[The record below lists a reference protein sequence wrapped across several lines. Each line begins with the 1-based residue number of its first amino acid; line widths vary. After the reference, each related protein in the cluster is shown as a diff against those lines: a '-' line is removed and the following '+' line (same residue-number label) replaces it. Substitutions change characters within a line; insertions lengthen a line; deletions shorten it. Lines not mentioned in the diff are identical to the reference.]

1 MAETAQP
8 ARSWAPF
15 RSGVFRALWIAVLV
29 SNIGNWMQTV
39 GAQWLLV
46 NSAHAALLVALVQ
59 VADTLPDALLELIGG
74 VLADIFDRRR
84 LLLVV
89 QVGFGAVAVVLAV
102 LTALGQMTPPL
113 LLIFTFV
120 LGSAT
125 VFTNPAYQS
134 LVPDLVPKRELRA
147 AAALGSVG
155 INLARVIG
163 PALAGLVIARSGVA
177 AVFALNAL
185 SYVLFALAVTVW
197 RPPTRPRP
205 ALPEHFLSAIRA
217 GIGYVRNAP
226 VMRRI
231 LLRMAL
237 FLVPATALWALLPV
251 IAAQRLHLGAD
262 GYGLLLGALGAGA
275 IAGAFALPMLTQRLS
290 DNGLM
295 VASGITYAVALALV
309 SIVPSPVLAVL
320 LLFPAGAAWV
330 AVLSS
335 INAALQLFL
344 PAWVRARA
352 ISVYLMLLF
361 GAQALGALLW
371 GLVAEW
377 LGVVVTFMIAAAA
390 LVIGLATIRVWPF
403 IATAGMDRNLATVWP
418 EPQLVFDPEPDSG
431 PVVVQNIYTIAP
443 HNVKPFLEAMA
454 HVRLS
459 RLRTGASRWRL
470 YREGE
475 KAHTYVEMFA
485 VPSWEEHLRQHRDRL
500 TGADRD
506 YDARARAFSDPPTK
520 TSHLIAVEQ

>member
-8 ARSWAPF
+8 ARSWAPL

-46 NSAHAALLVALVQ
+46 PQAHAAILVALVQ
-59 VADTLPDALLELIGG
+59 VADSLPDALFELVGG

-89 QVGFGAVAVVLAV
+89 QVGFGLVAAALAV
-102 LTALGQMTPPL
+102 LTVLGEITPPL
-113 LLIFTFV
+113 LLMFTFV

-125 VFTNPAYQS
+125 VFSNPAYQS

-163 PALAGLVIARSGVA
+163 PALAGLVIARAGVG

-185 SYVLFALAVTVW
+185 SYLVFALTLTVW
-197 RPPTRPRP
+197 RPPARPRP

-226 VMRRI
+226 VVQRI

-237 FLVPATALWALLPV
+237 FLIPASALWSLLPV
-251 IAAQRLHLGAD
+251 VAAQRLHLGAD
-262 GYGLLLGALGAGA
+262 GYGFLLGALGVGA
-275 IAGAFALPMLTQRLS
+275 IAGAFALPRLTQRLS
-290 DNGLM
+290 DNALM
-295 VASGITYAVALALV
+295 VVAGIAYALSLALITV
-309 SIVPSPVLAVL
+309 VPNPVLAVL
-320 LLFPAGAAWV
+320 VLLPAGAAWV

-352 ISVYLMLLF
+352 LSVYLMLLF
-361 GAQALGALLW
+361 GAQAVGALLW

-377 LGVVVTFMIAAAA
+377 LGVVFTFEIAAAT
-390 LVIGLATIRVWPF
+390 LGIGLATIRLWPF
-403 IATAGMDRNLATVWP
+403 IVTSGMDRNLVTVWP
-418 EPQLVFDPEPDSG
+418 EPQLAFDPELDSG
-431 PVVVQNIYTIAP
+431 PVVVENIYTIAP
-443 HNVKPFLEAMA
+443 HKVQPFLEAME

-459 RLRTGASRWRL
+459 RLRTGASRWML
-470 YREGE
+470 YRDGE
-475 KAHTYVEMFA
+475 KAHTYIEMFV

-506 YDARARAFSDPPTK
+506 YDARARALSDPPTK
-520 TSHLIAVEQ
+520 TQHLIAVER